1 MPKDRADALALLVAD
16 VFELAGA
23 LRRSGDELAG
33 GVEQTQAR
41 WQVLSVLSEG
51 EWTVSS
57 VAHRLGV
64 SRQAVQRVADVLA
77 SEDLVRFADNPAH
90 RRSPLVELTRSG
102 RTTLQHITESSHAWR
117 ARLAAQFP
125 ASELERT
132 RATLR
137 KLLDQVREAFPAGK
151 RGRRRRRS

>member
-1 MPKDRADALALLVAD
+1 MPKDRATALALLVAD
-16 VFELAGA
+16 VYELAGA
-23 LRRSGDELAG
+23 FRRSGDALAG
-33 GVEQTQAR
+33 RVAQSQAR

-51 EWTVSS
+51 EWTVPS

-77 SEDLVRFADNPAH
+77 SEDLVRFVDNPAH

-102 RTTLQHITESSHAWR
+102 RTTLGHITESSHAWR
-117 ARLAAQFP
+117 SRLAAHF
-125 ASELERT
+125 STTELEDT

-137 KLLDQVREAFPAGK
+137 KLLEHVHQAFPDDDGE
-151 RGRRRRRS
+151 R